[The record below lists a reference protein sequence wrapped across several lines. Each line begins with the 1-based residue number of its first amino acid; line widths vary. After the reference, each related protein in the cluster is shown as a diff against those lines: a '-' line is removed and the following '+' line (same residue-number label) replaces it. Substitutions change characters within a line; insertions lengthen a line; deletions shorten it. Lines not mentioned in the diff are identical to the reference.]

1 MPDSKPEQ
9 LTVKILGREYR
20 LSCTPGEKDALLAAV
35 AYVDEKMSTIRDHG
49 KVAGNDRIA
58 VFAALNIANELL
70 STRAPDGEFSELA
83 FGEFR
88 RRIESMSAAL
98 DAALSPQEKL
108 F

>member
-1 MPDSKPEQ
+1 MPDPKPEQ

-20 LSCTPGEKDALLAAV
+20 LSCAPNEKESLLAAV
-35 AYVDEKMSTIRDHG
+35 AYVDEKMAAIRDHG
-49 KVAGNDRIA
+49 KIAGNDRIA

-70 STRAPDGEFSELA
+70 TTRAPDGEFSDLA

-88 RRIESMSAAL
+88 RRIESMSTAL

>member
-1 MPDSKPEQ
+1 MSESRSEQ

-20 LSCTPGEKDALLAAV
+20 LSCAANEKEALLAAV
-35 AYVDEKMSTIRDHG
+35 AYVDEKMTAIRDLG
-49 KVAGNDRIA
+49 KIAGNDRIA

-70 STRAPDGEFSELA
+70 STRAPDGAFSDLA

-88 RRIESMSAAL
+88 RKIESMSSVL
-98 DAALSPQEKL
+98 DAALTPQEKL